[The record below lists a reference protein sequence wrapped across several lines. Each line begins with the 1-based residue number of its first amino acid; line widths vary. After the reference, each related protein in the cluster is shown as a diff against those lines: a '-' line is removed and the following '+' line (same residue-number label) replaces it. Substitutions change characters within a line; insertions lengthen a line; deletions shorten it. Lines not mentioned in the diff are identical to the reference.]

1 MNNTLL
7 KWDQLGWLRV
17 MEEDGKEEEGDC
29 QPPQK
34 RQIILMGSGKTDIHG
49 HWSLKVPNVLCP
61 APHLNDVDWVSMVA
75 TPSKFYGQNPEEN
88 FFPPLEAELVT
99 TGWSVNNG
107 ILTLHVKSRQ
117 PNGEPKQL
125 VYFSYHAAIID
136 YPDEE
141 PQ

>member
-17 MEEDGKEEEGDC
+17 MQDDGTNAEGAC
-29 QPPQK
+29 QTSQK
-34 RQIILMGSGKTDIHG
+34 RQIILMGSGKTDPHG
-49 HWSLKVPNVLCP
+49 HWSLRVPNVLCP

-75 TPSKFYGQNPEEN
+75 TPSRFYGEDRPEDY
-88 FFPPLEAELVT
+88 FPPLEAELVT

-107 ILTLHVKSRQ
+107 VLTLHVKSWQ
-117 PNGEPKQL
+117 PNGEPKPN
-125 VYFSYHAAIID
+125 VYFSYHVAVID
-136 YPDEE
+136 YPDPD